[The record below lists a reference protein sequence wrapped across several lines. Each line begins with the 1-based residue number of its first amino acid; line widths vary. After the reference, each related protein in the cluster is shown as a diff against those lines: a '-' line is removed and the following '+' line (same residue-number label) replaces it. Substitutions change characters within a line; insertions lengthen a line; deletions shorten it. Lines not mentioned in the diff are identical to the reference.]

1 MVLGTMDRPPE
12 GTAWKA
18 VFALKGKHISFCVNW
33 VSWTCLHSWC
43 CLWRK
48 KKQKK
53 EVSEWW
59 EGRCGE
65 DVCISYRVSREDFI
79 YKMTI
84 WTERPEESKGEFTWG
99 SGRRAFEADARTN
112 ASGWRWEAMVGDRCW
127 KDCGFYFKV
136 RCDRK
141 VFLNRREIGSD

>member
-53 EVSEWW
+53 ERMSDEKGGV
-59 EGRCGE
+59 GRMFVFHTGYPGKT
-65 DVCISYRVSREDFI
+65 S
-79 YKMTI
+79 
-84 WTERPEESKGEFTWG
+84 FT
-99 SGRRAFEADARTN
+99 R
-112 ASGWRWEAMVGDRCW
+112 
-127 KDCGFYFKV
+127 
-136 RCDRK
+136 
-141 VFLNRREIGSD
+141 